1 LLGPAPRSRSS
12 LPVHTIVPPPWPCHA
27 ASPRP
32 APLASLTRSNF
43 SETGNFG
50 FGIEEHIDL
59 GIKYDPGIGIFGMD
73 FFVVMG
79 RPGFRV
85 ARRKHAKGRV
95 GFSHRVKPEQTVA
108 WFKQRFDGIVS
119 R

>member
-1 LLGPAPRSRSS
+1 MERALKVKEYELRR
-12 LPVHTIVPPPWPCHA
+12 
-27 ASPRP
+27 R
-32 APLASLTRSNF
+32 NF
-43 SETGNFG
+43 SQTGNFG

-73 FFVVMG
+73 FYVVMG
-79 RPGFRV
+79 RPGMRV
-85 ARRKHAKGRV
+85 ATRKHAV
-95 GFSHRVKPEQTVA
+95 GKVGASHRVRPEQTVA